1 MSIELIEACV
11 GIHLG
16 VLVVI
21 GATLLI
27 RLEGI
32 CDRLDKQNKLL
43 DEQTSILEKI
53 SEHTTDHR

>member
-1 MSIELIEACV
+1 MEIELIEACV

-16 VLVVI
+16 LLFVI
-21 GATLLI
+21 AAAIIT

-43 DEQTSILEKI
+43 DELTSLLKKI